1 MYNGNSLIRCD
12 RLIEEETKMI
22 QKRFIPNANTKRWFW
37 GMVTVVGV
45 LLGLGIGQVVQF
57 QEVMAESQEDSFSQ
71 LTADLNALK
80 AEHERIQAKWQSEL
94 LAQVVPTLVDEPR
107 DVKRQFVDFLEEL
120 GSPGTSALIA
130 MLQDPAARVREKAV
144 EALGKI
150 GEQERK
156 AGRSPDAAAIGLAMA
171 LEDSSERVLRQ
182 ALQEL
187 DDVRPTSPESLGVVV
202 PALIA
207 ARTTDSSSV
216 RDDVIDVL
224 GLIGEMLAEDGKNT
238 DTIRDA
244 LIAGL
249 KDKSTKVRTNAISEL
264 SDIRAASTETF
275 TALIGALSDSSKSVR
290 ARTED
295 ALIELGEDAAATLT
309 PMLADTLANNPST
322 VTRGHIVDVLG
333 AIGEELVD
341 DGNSG
346 EIVVKPLLIA
356 LGDSAEDV
364 RRNAADELGEM
375 RATSP
380 DVLAA
385 LTHAL
390 NDSSKAV
397 RNAAKKAIRRIEAVK

>member
-45 LLGLGIGQVVQF
+45 LLGLGISQVVQF
-57 QEVMAESQEDSFSQ
+57 QVVMAESQEDSFSQ
-71 LTADLNALK
+71 LTAELEALK
-80 AEHERIQAKWQSEL
+80 AKHEMLQAKWQSEL
-94 LAQVVPTLVDEPR
+94 LAQVVPTLADESR

-144 EALGKI
+144 EALGEI
-150 GEQERK
+150 GEHERK

-295 ALIELGEDAAATLT
+295 ALIELGEDAAATLA

-341 DGNSG
+341 EGNSG
-346 EIVVKPLLIA
+346 EIVIKPLLVA

-380 DVLAA
+380 DVQAA